1 MQPEGQVKFVRDESV
16 CWMVILRPRCKRCD
30 GWKSPQNL
38 LFVFTVPTCM
48 QSTVYSENCAAI
60 QCKHYMVLIALL
72 CCIYVRLK
80 RTTFTAVI
88 IKSDKM
94 SKFIAIAWKIFIF
107 YTISNNRGQNW
118 HCKITSK
125 CKILIFLKH
134 LFSSF
139 SPGLSE
145 YCAGFPPEQLL
156 DLVGCIRDG
165 VCHSNEKSAS
175 TSKVSSGGPGGSCLL
190 LLD

>member
-1 MQPEGQVKFVRDESV
+1 MWRVK
-16 CWMVILRPRCKRCD
+16 
-30 GWKSPQNL
+30 KSPKSFVCVHSSNMYAVDC
-38 LFVFTVPTCM
+38 LFR
-48 QSTVYSENCAAI
+48 
-60 QCKHYMVLIALL
+60 KL
-72 CCIYVRLK
+72 CCNPMQTLHGAYCPIVLHSNIYVRLK

-145 YCAGFPPEQLL
+145 YCDGFPPEQLL